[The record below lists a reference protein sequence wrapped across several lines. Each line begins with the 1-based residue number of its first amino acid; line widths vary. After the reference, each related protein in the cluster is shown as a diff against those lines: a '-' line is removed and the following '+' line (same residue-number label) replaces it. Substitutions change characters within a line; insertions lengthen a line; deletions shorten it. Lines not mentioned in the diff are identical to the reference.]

1 MMVTDLMSYMES
13 GDPIDPE
20 TNQEM
25 IFEYAKIV

>member
-13 GDPIDPE
+13 GDSIDPE

-25 IFEYAKIV
+25 IFDYAKIV